1 MSLQKYELFRIG
13 FQRFQ
18 RTTCKDEMKLE
29 RIEDFYTHFF
39 HGKWHYYKYTISR
52 SKIDNDLFGYAG
64 TVIEGSSN
72 SVIGHRKSISK

>member
-1 MSLQKYELFRIG
+1 
-13 FQRFQ
+13 
-18 RTTCKDEMKLE
+18 MKLE
-29 RIEDFYTHFF
+29 RIEDFYTHRYLLIHNV
-39 HGKWHYYKYTISR
+39 HGKWHYYRYTISR